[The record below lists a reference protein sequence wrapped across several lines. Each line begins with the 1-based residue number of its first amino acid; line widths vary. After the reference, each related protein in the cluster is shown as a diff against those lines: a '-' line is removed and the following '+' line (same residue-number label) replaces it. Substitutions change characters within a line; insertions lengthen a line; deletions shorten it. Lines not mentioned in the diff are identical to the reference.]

1 MATTHFGSRHI
12 AGRVGAAVAEFWR
25 RASDAVPVR
34 PEHPEDDAPV
44 RPAVPPTEG
53 DAAVRPAVPPTEDD
67 DAPVGPAVPLPEGA
81 TAVRSA
87 VPLPEEPAPA
97 PPGDEAA
104 PPADASAPES
114 SDEPGLPVVTFD
126 DGRRLTLDR
135 ALVLGRDPVAE
146 PGKLSVRID
155 DPDRSVSKTHCAV
168 AGLADGTAWV
178 ADRFSANGTCVIDA
192 AGTVHACP
200 PGEVVEI
207 PPGATVH
214 IGGRSF
220 TVAGDR

>member
-12 AGRVGAAVAEFWR
+12 AGRVGAAVAELWR
-25 RASDAVPVR
+25 RASDAVPAR
-34 PEHPEDDAPV
+34 PDRPEDDAPV
-44 RPAVPPTEG
+44 RPAVPPT
-53 DAAVRPAVPPTEDD
+53 DNDTPVR
-67 DAPVGPAVPLPEGA
+67 PAVPLPEG
-81 TAVRSA
+81 TAPVRPA
-87 VPLPEEPAPA
+87 VPLSEDPAPA
-97 PPGDEAA
+97 PPGDEQA
-104 PPADASAPES
+104 PPTDAPPPENS
-114 SDEPGLPVVTFD
+114 GETALPVVTFD

-135 ALVLGRDPVAE
+135 VLVLGRDPVAE